1 MLTQRVTSKK
11 CDSYGGSVSGR
22 KKMAVRSQQ
31 WPWFAVLVRTGREK
45 TANLLLENS
54 GYECFLPVTQNTRRW
69 SDRTKVIEVP
79 LFPGYLFCRMNPH
92 NRLTVLM
99 TPGVMQ
105 IVGVGKTPIPVED
118 EEIEAIQ
125 RVQKSGLSAM
135 PWPYMQIGNM
145 AQILEGPLR
154 GLTGIVVK
162 IKSGMKLVLSVSL
175 LQRSV
180 AVEVDR
186 NWVGEVQA
194 ARPAEINAMR
204 HPSSVLSDPLAL
216 SAMKGG
222 GDKTVQ
228 AD

>member
-1 MLTQRVTSKK
+1 M
-11 CDSYGGSVSGR
+11 G
-22 KKMAVRSQQ
+22 VRSQQ
-31 WPWFAVLVRTGREK
+31 WPWFAILARTGREK

-54 GYECFLPVTQNTRRW
+54 GYECFLPVSKSTRRW

-105 IVGVGKTPIPVED
+105 IVGVGKAPIPVEE
-118 EEIEAIQ
+118 EEIAAVQ

-135 PWPYMQIGNM
+135 PWPYMQIGNL

-154 GLTGIVVK
+154 GLTGIIVK

-180 AVEVDR
+180 AVEVQR

-194 ARPAEINAMR
+194 GKPAEINAIHR
-204 HPSSVLSDPLAL
+204 GQSPVLTDAVRF
-216 SAMKGG
+216 SAMKGVG
-222 GDKTVQ
+222 EETIQ
-228 AD
+228 AE

>member
-1 MLTQRVTSKK
+1 M
-11 CDSYGGSVSGR
+11 G
-22 KKMAVRSQQ
+22 VRSQQ
-31 WPWFAVLVRTGREK
+31 WPWFAILVRTGREK

-54 GYECFLPVTQNTRRW
+54 GYECLLPVSKSTRHW
-69 SDRTKVIEVP
+69 SDRTKVIEMP

-105 IVGVGKTPIPVED
+105 IVGVGKTPVPVEE

-135 PWPYMQIGNM
+135 PWPYMQIGNV

-154 GLTGIVVK
+154 GLTGIIVR

-180 AVEVDR
+180 AVEVER
-186 NWVGEVQA
+186 SWIGEVQPGK
-194 ARPAEINAMR
+194 PAEINAIHR
-204 HPSSVLSDPLAL
+204 GQSPILTDAVHL
-216 SAMKGG
+216 SAMRGAS
-222 GDKTVQ
+222 DEAIQ
-228 AD
+228 PD